1 MAAKYREVCSL
12 WNFIRC
18 VVDLSCDIS
27 NTNQSEI
34 ERICIRA
41 KEVIVEDVSLSKYN
55 TYADDRFLSF
65 FFPQT

>member
-1 MAAKYREVCSL
+1 MAAKYREVCSS

-34 ERICIRA
+34 ERSCIRT
-41 KEVIVEDVSLSKYN
+41 KEVIAEDVSLSKYN
-55 TYADDRFLSF
+55 AY
-65 FFPQT
+65 